1 MTKKIL
7 IALGIFDLLSF
18 AVTFKFGIK
27 LIENIELAPLL
38 NIPEILLIFSLIAS
52 GILSILRKKS
62 SLIIYYFQFPLKVTF
77 MILTFGFLFK
87 LLGLQLDSSGYKILL
102 YITFLLEIARLVITI
117 MIHKKEFRK

>member
-1 MTKKIL
+1 MTKKTLIIL
-7 IALGIFDLLSF
+7 GFLDLVSF
-18 AVTFKFGIK
+18 AVTYKFGLKMIG
-27 LIENIELAPLL
+27 NIELAPLMT
-38 NIPEILLIFSLIAS
+38 IPEILLIFSFIAS

-77 MILTFGFLFK
+77 MILTFGFLLK
-87 LLGLQLDSSGYKILL
+87 LSGFQYDSSGYKILL